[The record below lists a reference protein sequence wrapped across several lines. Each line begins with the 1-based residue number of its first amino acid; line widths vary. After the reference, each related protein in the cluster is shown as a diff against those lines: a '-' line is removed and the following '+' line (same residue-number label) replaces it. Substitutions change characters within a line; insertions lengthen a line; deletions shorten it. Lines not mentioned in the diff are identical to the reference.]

1 MGLTKAP
8 DDLLVAVNC
17 TIKQDDLKLAE
28 DLGTTVVKGR
38 QVVNTS
44 LGFRNAFN
52 ALRSMGEAVVV
63 LRKIRDNPKQ
73 TKKLVEEFFTAHP
86 WAGIDN

>member
-28 DLGTTVVKGR
+28 DLGTTVVRGR

-52 ALRSMGEAVVV
+52 ALRNMGEAVVV

-73 TKKLVEEFFTAHP
+73 TKKLVEEFFTANP
-86 WAGIDN
+86 WASIDS